1 MKEIKNRIAKVLSN
15 YFSNND
21 VEITSSDI
29 EQLATQIQYAK
40 YARLDDDSVIYHIIN
55 ITGEVDSIESNAE
68 KLIAREKNLA
78 EADNRILF
86 IVGTIGDKLK
96 VSDPKYIKTFNLCIS
111 EKSKITGIPKF
122 ITEVSVEFVSG
133 YNKEFEISISNR
145 VDKLLYQLPDKSKE
159 KALGH
164 VYVASLADIVNLY
177 DKIGD
182 SLFDLNVRYSIKDV
196 LRVEEEMKTTLIEC
210 PENFWFFNNGITLIV
225 EGKSY
230 KCNKPYSI
238 SLKNSECFSV
248 INGAQTITTASKCFN
263 NNPDLMENFQNAKV
277 LLRIIVVDQIKSPFA
292 KNVSLSLNR
301 QKSIKQVD
309 IATSLD
315 FVRVLNEMMLECDD
329 YNMCFEL
336 SKRGGTPTY
345 KYHYYIDEFAQIVE
359 AYLNQK
365 PGAARRNKN
374 ALISIAPDEENKPKL
389 VRNNIFL
396 ELHSAADI
404 KKYYTPVNYSYE
416 LLESYRKHPNAYSE
430 DELPYAILSY
440 GRFYFVAATVFC
452 LNNKNTADFS
462 TFVYPRKLNNDE
474 LISKFVSCFL
484 DFLVVNKIDSLDSN
498 QFKKETLYE
507 EFKAST
513 FMENYYQYICSANS
527 L

>member
-21 VEITSSDI
+21 VEMTSSNI

-111 EKSKITGIPKF
+111 EKLKITGIPKF

-145 VDKLLYQLPDKSKE
+145 VDKLLYQLPDKSKA

-238 SLKNSECFSV
+238 SLK
-248 INGAQTITTASKCFN
+248 
-263 NNPDLMENFQNAKV
+263 
-277 LLRIIVVDQIKSPFA
+277 
-292 KNVSLSLNR
+292 
-301 QKSIKQVD
+301 KQ
-309 IATSLD
+309 
-315 FVRVLNEMMLECDD
+315 
-329 YNMCFEL
+329 
-336 SKRGGTPTY
+336 
-345 KYHYYIDEFAQIVE
+345 
-359 AYLNQK
+359 
-365 PGAARRNKN
+365 
-374 ALISIAPDEENKPKL
+374 
-389 VRNNIFL
+389 
-396 ELHSAADI
+396 
-404 KKYYTPVNYSYE
+404 
-416 LLESYRKHPNAYSE
+416 
-430 DELPYAILSY
+430 
-440 GRFYFVAATVFC
+440 
-452 LNNKNTADFS
+452 
-462 TFVYPRKLNNDE
+462 
-474 LISKFVSCFL
+474 
-484 DFLVVNKIDSLDSN
+484 
-498 QFKKETLYE
+498 
-507 EFKAST
+507 
-513 FMENYYQYICSANS
+513 
-527 L
+527 